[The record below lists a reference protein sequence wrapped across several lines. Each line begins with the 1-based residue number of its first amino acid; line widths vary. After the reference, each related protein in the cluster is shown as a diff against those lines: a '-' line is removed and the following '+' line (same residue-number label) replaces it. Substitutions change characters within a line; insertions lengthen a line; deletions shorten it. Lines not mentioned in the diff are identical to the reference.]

1 MKIFT
6 NLRNALNNREDE
18 ILIDIENE
26 FERSFF
32 NEDLIKTAEKL
43 PNNVKKSIENGKI
56 INNIRDDQNK
66 LNFMIYSCINIEKN
80 IKEIKLI
87 NDNIEKCKDS
97 EKKNTYKI

>member
-43 PNNVKKSIENGKI
+43 PNKVKKLIENGKI

-87 NDNIEKCKDS
+87 NDNIEKYKDS
-97 EKKNTYKI
+97 EKKCI